1 MEISIT
7 KEAKKIIKDIVKVYN
22 ARIKDGISKRQAV
35 QFAETDSDHEM
46 YDEDVLWELNK
57 AGLINLDITDSFDLE
72 PNGISYSEELTTQ
85 KVLTAVD
92 IASNLIP

>member
-7 KEAKKIIKDIVKVYN
+7 REAKKTLKDIVNVYKS
-22 ARIKDGISKRQAV
+22 RIKDGMSKGQAV
-35 QFAETDSDHEM
+35 QFYGTDTDHEM